1 MVEIAELENPINL
14 QRNKKVRL
22 TTFTS
27 SASLVLSWPFPLIIL
42 CFQSNQR
49 LIFDPRIYTALIMSF
64 LFSGSVKRLLL
75 QRFIKP
81 TFLNAVIPTVLTLIG
96 NGVFMTALYKGD
108 NWNFISVFFMVG
120 SRLCFGWSTYT
131 AEDYNRRAK
140 NATKSDRE
148 KLRLKQRVEDM
159 VPDLQDAAFHAGVIV
174 ALIVCF
180 ILEVCFLSV
189 GPQMSEFYSVLIL
202 SGFSSLIS
210 FLSVPSLHKAV
221 NGIVGVPVSG
231 MNDDHE
237 PSSNQETN
245 QSRSDMAVI
254 STTFTSAVISR
265 NNYFIS
271 TLFTSLSRYEH
282 PPGQL
287 IMMLFSALLTTSTIL
302 FDYLLLPYLV
312 VYMRRY
318 LFTANN
324 GTYFPFPDF
333 VFIYATLFASEL
345 VLRTLVLEYTD
356 FGLRALRWAH
366 STLIGSLAGVAGVS
380 FLMPTILYVLTNS
393 TFRLEHSVYGLGL
406 FVVCVVQ
413 GLLKAAHDLIGG
425 VLFTKYCDIDLRQLR
440 RVAETG
446 EQLLGVMRCFFAAVF
461 FIIGGAVLYHQRF
474 MAALMMIDVVYTMAL
489 SVAVWGFV
497 KVYSHEKSV
506 QVRIE
511 FPN

>member
-1 MVEIAELENPINL
+1 MVEITELDNPIHL

-49 LIFDPRIYTALIMSF
+49 LIFDPRIYTALIMAF
-64 LFSGSVKRLLL
+64 LLSGSVKRLFL

-81 TFLNAVIPTVLTLIG
+81 TFLNAVIPTILTLIG

-140 NATKSDRE
+140 NAAKSDRE
-148 KLRLKQRVEDM
+148 NLRLKQRVEDM

-180 ILEVCFLSV
+180 ILEACFLSV

-202 SGFSSLIS
+202 SAFSSAIS
-210 FLSVPSLHKAV
+210 FISIPSLHKAV
-221 NGIVGVPVSG
+221 RKLVGVHITE
-231 MNDDHE
+231 MNDSYE
-237 PSSNQETN
+237 PSSNQENSQPRDGTT
-245 QSRSDMAVI
+245 VV
-254 STTFTSAVISR
+254 STIFTSSVVPR

-271 TLFTSLSRYEH
+271 TLFTSLSRCEH
-282 PPGQL
+282 PPGQF

-312 VYMRRY
+312 VYLRRY
-318 LFTANN
+318 LFNANSA
-324 GTYFPFPDF
+324 TYFPFPDF
-333 VFIYATLFASEL
+333 VFIYATLFASEF
-345 VLRTLVLEYTD
+345 VFRTLVLEYTD
-356 FGLRALRWAH
+356 FGMRALRWAH
-366 STLIGSLAGVAGVS
+366 STLIGALAGVAGVS
-380 FLMPTILYVLTNS
+380 FLIPTILYMLTNS
-393 TFRLEHSVYGLGL
+393 TSRLEYSVFGLGL
-406 FVVCVVQ
+406 FVVCVMQ

-425 VLFTKYCDIDLRQLR
+425 VLFTKYCDYDLRHLR

-446 EQLLGVMRCFFAAVF
+446 EQLLGVMRCFLAAVF
-461 FIIGGAVLYHQRF
+461 FIVGGAVLYHQRF
-474 MAALMMIDVVYTMAL
+474 MATLMMINVIYTMAL
-489 SVAVWGFV
+489 SVAVWGLI
-497 KVYSHEKSV
+497 KVYSHEKSS

-511 FPN
+511 LPN